1 MLNWKRDSVAAVL
14 KRVRIPAA
22 IAAAALLLGL
32 VTVGWKGVVSAAA
45 LGLAAWLVA
54 GALAIPGRRWWA
66 GRANLGRSIRATP
79 PAVFGLSLAHA
90 GLGLLLLGITGVTA
104 WHSDKVLTMR
114 PGDTTVFAGLT
125 LTLRSIDL
133 ADGPNY
139 QARQARFDITG
150 RGGPYTL
157 IAERRAYATS
167 QTTEAAIHVS
177 PAGNFYI
184 SGGDEQDG
192 GIVVRLWDHPL
203 IVWIWIGG
211 FTMALGGLV
220 SLCDRRL
227 RLGVAARAPRPVPI
241 AAAPAPGE

>member
-1 MLNWKRDSVAAVL
+1 
-14 KRVRIPAA
+14 
-22 IAAAALLLGL
+22 
-32 VTVGWKGVVSAAA
+32 
-45 LGLAAWLVA
+45 
-54 GALAIPGRRWWA
+54 
-66 GRANLGRSIRATP
+66 
-79 PAVFGLSLAHA
+79 
-90 GLGLLLLGITGVTA
+90 
-104 WHSDKVLTMR
+104 MR
-114 PGDTTVFAGLT
+114 PGDTTVFAGRT
-125 LTLRSIDL
+125 LTLQSIDL
-133 ADGPNY
+133 ANGPNY

-177 PAGNFYI
+177 PLGNFYI

-192 GIVVRLWDHPL
+192 GIVVRLWSHPL

-241 AAAPAPGE
+241 AAAPAPAE